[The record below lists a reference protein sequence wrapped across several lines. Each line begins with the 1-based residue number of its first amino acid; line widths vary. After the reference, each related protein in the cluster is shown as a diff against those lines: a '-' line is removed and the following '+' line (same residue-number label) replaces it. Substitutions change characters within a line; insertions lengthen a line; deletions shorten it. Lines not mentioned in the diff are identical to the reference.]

1 MNPAKASVTN
11 DTPEVTVVTEAV
23 FQSLSASHS
32 ATSVEDTVNLE
43 EKVEKLKLSDRKH
56 VIIPDHL
63 QVPEAQRHGLS
74 FGSFDANFLLNVL
87 VSKDPSR
94 DVEEPHYEPSHEIDE
109 TVEHHSL
116 RSYKLVALFC

>member
-1 MNPAKASVTN
+1 MNPAKASETS

-23 FQSLSASHS
+23 FQSASHS
-32 ATSVEDTVNLE
+32 VASVEDTVNLE

-74 FGSFDANFLLNVL
+74 FGSFDANFQLNVL

-94 DVEEPHYEPSHEIDE
+94 DVNEQHYEPSHEIDE
-109 TVEHHSL
+109 TVEHRSL
-116 RSYKLVALFC
+116 RSYKLVALFF